1 VTRSRP
7 AKIRQFR
14 FLIVFPLFALFAG
27 AACAQGGPP
36 YYTTDPDTPGNHN
49 WEINIAYMPFL
60 YPANS
65 LAHIPD
71 VDINYGIGKRIQLTY
86 ESAWLRLFNSP
97 SPAKYGME
105 QSQVGVKW
113 RFYENEESGM
123 EISVFPQFSFNNPN
137 NAVARGFAPPGASL
151 LLPMEFSKKFKHV
164 QLNWEGGYNFV
175 HLGPDGWIAGLLA
188 GHDVS
193 KNWEIDAEFFSS
205 GSFRKSLN
213 QETVDFGARYKI
225 HPPFIL
231 LLMAGRSIVP
241 SSDHQPFFVGYFGMQ
256 ILLPPAPFEDAVIR

>member
-1 VTRSRP
+1 LPAVTEISELENLVTRKR
-7 AKIRQFR
+7 AARICQFR
-14 FLIVFPLFALFAG
+14 FLILFPLLALFAG

-71 VDINYGIGKRIQLTY
+71 VDINFGIGKRIQLTY
-86 ESAWLRLFNSP
+86 ESAYLRLFDSP

-113 RFYENEESGM
+113 RFYENEESGL

-137 NAVARGFAPPGASL
+137 NSVVRGFAPPGASL

-175 HLGPDGWIAGLLA
+175 HLGPTDGSPVYWPATTSVKIGKSTA
-188 GHDVS
+188 S
-193 KNWEIDAEFFSS
+193 FS
-205 GSFRKSLN
+205 
-213 QETVDFGARYKI
+213 A
-225 HPPFIL
+225 P
-231 LLMAGRSIVP
+231 
-241 SSDHQPFFVGYFGMQ
+241 DHSANP
-256 ILLPPAPFEDAVIR
+256 